1 MAGVKFKVYQEKHR
15 GVSPRLYSACTLDEG
30 QRAFAAMNR
39 IDPEATMRVPFLLG
53 RLIFGGY
60 FVMSGINHF
69 KQSGQMTQYAAAK
82 NVPKPD
88 MAVKATGAMLIVG
101 GTSVLLG
108 IKPKL
113 GTAAIIGF
121 LAGVSPVM
129 HNFWKEEKPEQRM
142 HDMVN
147 FTKNMALVGGAM
159 ALMGVEEP
167 WPASVPMLQ
176 PKRSRIARVLRN
188 VAA

>member
-1 MAGVKFKVYQEKHR
+1 MTNYGSWGNGLMLRGIELISGGV
-15 GVSPRLYSACTLDEG
+15 
-30 QRAFAAMNR
+30 
-39 IDPEATMRVPFLLG
+39 MRVPFLLG

-69 KQSGQMTQYAAAK
+69 KQTGQMSNYAASK

-88 MAVKATGAMLIVG
+88 VAVRATGAMLIAG
-101 GTSVLLG
+101 GASILLG

-113 GTAAIIGF
+113 GTAAVIGF

-129 HNFWKEEKPEQRM
+129 HDFWKQQQPEQRM
-142 HDMVN
+142 TEMIN

-167 WPASVPMLQ
+167 WPASVPVLQ
-176 PKRSRIARVLRN
+176 PKRSLKRMLRD

>member
-1 MAGVKFKVYQEKHR
+1 
-15 GVSPRLYSACTLDEG
+15 
-30 QRAFAAMNR
+30 
-39 IDPEATMRVPFLLG
+39 MRTPFLLG

-60 FVMSGINHF
+60 FIFSGINHF
-69 KQSGQMTQYAAAK
+69 KQTRELADYAAAK
-82 NVPKPD
+82 NVPSPD
-88 MAVKATGAMLIVG
+88 LAVRVTGATLIAG
-101 GTSVLLG
+101 GASILLG

-129 HNFWKEEKPEQRM
+129 HDFWKQEEPERKM
-142 HDMVN
+142 NDMIN

-167 WPASVPMLQ
+167 WPASVPVSK
-176 PKRSRIARVLRN
+176 PTARDRAKKFLRER

>member
-1 MAGVKFKVYQEKHR
+1 
-15 GVSPRLYSACTLDEG
+15 
-30 QRAFAAMNR
+30 
-39 IDPEATMRVPFLLG
+39 MRVPFLLG
-53 RLIFGGY
+53 RFIFGGY

-69 KQSGQMTQYAAAK
+69 KQTGQISQYAASK

-88 MAVKATGAMLIVG
+88 IAVRATGAMLITG
-101 GTSVLLG
+101 GVSILLG
-108 IKPKL
+108 IKPKV
-113 GTAAIIGF
+113 GTAAVIGF

-129 HNFWKEEKPEQRM
+129 HDFWKHEQPEHRM
-142 HDMVN
+142 TEMIN

-167 WPASVPMLQ
+167 WPASVPVLQ
-176 PKRSRIARVLRN
+176 PKRSHRLKRLLRH